1 MRFFIDTANLEEI
14 RKAKG
19 YGLIDGVTTNP
30 SLFARESQDWRK
42 LAEAICKEVDGP
54 VSLEVIG
61 TTAKEMVK
69 EARDLI
75 KYGPNVVV
83 KIPMIMEG
91 LAAIRE
97 LKTMDIPVNCTLI
110 FTPMQA
116 LLAAKAGAAFVSPFV
131 GRLDDILHTGLDAVA
146 DMVTIFDNYAL
157 DTEILVA
164 SVRNPLH
171 IQEAALLGA
180 DVVTVPFKVLER
192 IAKHPLTD
200 LGLATFLK
208 DWEKAPGAKAAK
220 KAAPAKQAAAKKA
233 PAKKPAKKK

>member
-42 LAEAICKEVDGP
+42 LAEAICQEVDGP

-61 TTAKEMVK
+61 TTAKEMLK
-69 EARDLI
+69 EARELI

-97 LKTMDIPVNCTLI
+97 LKSLDIPVNCTLI
-110 FTPMQA
+110 FSPMQA

-131 GRLDDILHTGLDAVA
+131 GRLDDILHNGLDIVA

-164 SVRNPLH
+164 SIRNPLH
-171 IQEAALLGA
+171 IQESALLGA

-200 LGLATFLK
+200 LGLAAFLK
-208 DWEKAPGAKAAK
+208 DWEKAPGAKAA
-220 KAAPAKQAAAKKA
+220 PAKKA
-233 PAKKPAKKK
+233 VVKKPAAKKPAKK

>member
-1 MRFFIDTANLEEI
+1 MRFFIDTANLDEI

-19 YGLIDGVTTNP
+19 CGLIDGVTTNP

-42 LAEAICKEVDGP
+42 LAEAICREVDGP

-61 TTAKEMVK
+61 TTAREMLK
-69 EARDLI
+69 EARELV

-97 LKTMDIPVNCTLI
+97 LKAQDIPVNCTLI

-131 GRLDDILHTGLDAVA
+131 GRLDDILHTGMDIVA

-192 IAKHPLTD
+192 IARHPLTD
-200 LGLATFLK
+200 LGLAAFLQ
-208 DWEKAPGAKAAK
+208 DWEKAPGAKAA
-220 KAAPAKQAAAKKA
+220 PARKPA
-233 PAKKPAKKK
+233 AKKPARK

>member
-30 SLFARESQDWRK
+30 SLFAKESQDWRK
-42 LAEAICKEVDGP
+42 LAEAICREVDGP

-61 TTAKEMVK
+61 TTAREMVK
-69 EARDLI
+69 EARELI
-75 KYGPNVVV
+75 QYGPNVVV

-97 LKTMDIPVNCTLI
+97 LKALDIPVNCTLI
-110 FTPMQA
+110 FTPLQA

-131 GRLDDILHTGLDAVA
+131 GRLDDILHTGMDIVA

-180 DVVTVPFKVLER
+180 DVVTVPFNVLER
-192 IAKHPLTD
+192 IARHPLTD
-200 LGLATFLK
+200 LGLAAFLK
-208 DWEKAPGAKAAK
+208 DWEKTPGAKPAAARK
-220 KAAPAKQAAAKKA
+220 TAPARKTARKK
-233 PAKKPAKKK
+233 